1 MCSPYFTEGRILTV
15 INWSMIL
22 IQFTENCTAPRPIF
36 WIDLGCASAD
46 SKNRSRRCA
55 IFRESIKTLINF
67 FSIQTRPHATFTKMR
82 TVQRSLFADRRWV
95 GTGVGRN
102 PCTRMRARL
111 VSPYSDELAT
121 KDVLVHLIVFVACRC
136 MCRLLARIVSTY
148 CFHVLDGIDRHH
160 LYRSIDDA
168 WRKSCTHVVG
178 KDRRQRGKI
187 NQLQNQPPIQ
197 IKAMVCVHQIRVVD
211 HPVTP
216 LHCRS

>member
-1 MCSPYFTEGRILTV
+1 MK
-15 INWSMIL
+15 
-22 IQFTENCTAPRPIF
+22 IQKPGPVA
-36 WIDLGCASAD
+36 ASWAV
-46 SKNRSRRCA
+46 
-55 IFRESIKTLINF
+55 
-67 FSIQTRPHATFTKMR
+67 PHGTFTKMR
-82 TVQRSLFADRRWV
+82 TGQRPLFPDRRWV

-111 VSPYSDELAT
+111 VSPFSDELAT

-178 KDRRQRGKI
+178 KDRRQNERENKPTTKSASNT
-187 NQLQNQPPIQ
+187 NQSNGMCSSNTCCRSPLCI
-197 IKAMVCVHQIRVVD
+197 VD
-211 HPVTP
+211 HRIECNAHNHARNHMYSHRVM
-216 LHCRS
+216 LHTAHTSDSICAN